1 MSKRIISV
9 LMTLAFVMSLMTGCG
24 AAEQTSEKTEKTE
37 NFVLTMQIGNPV
49 MTVNGENK
57 NIDESGTVPIVENGR
72 TLVPIRAII
81 EAMGGDVK
89 WDGET
94 NTAVLT
100 LGEDVITL
108 VIGSE
113 TALFNQEENTLDVA
127 PKIINDR
134 TMLPVRFVAEKFNF
148 NVDWNEQTR
157 TITVTKSIAA
167 LPETAQPDAE
177 SGKKVLVVYYSATGS
192 TERVA
197 NYIKDA
203 ANADIF
209 ELEPVDEYTGADLDW
224 TDSSSRVNAEHEDE
238 AKRDIKLKNTT
249 VPNFDEYDTVFVGYP
264 IWWGIAA
271 WPVDNFIK
279 SNDFTGKTVIPFCTS
294 ASSGL
299 GNSGKLLSEM
309 AGTGDWQEGKR
320 FRSGASESDVAEW
333 VNSLDLA
340 AAESKNEKKSLV
352 VYFSQ
357 PETDNAENM
366 TQDEDNS
373 VVVIDGKVLGN
384 TQYMAQVIADNT
396 KSDIFRIEPKT
407 PYPTDHKTLVD
418 LAYEELEQEA
428 RPEISGSIPNM
439 QDYDTVFIGYP
450 IWCGDMPMILYTFL
464 ESCDLSGKTV
474 ITFNTHGGSGFA
486 NTVST
491 ISSLEPDA
499 NVIEGLSI
507 SRNRIQD
514 AESEIT
520 EWLNAL
526 K

>member
-57 NIDESGTVPIVENGR
+57 NIDENGTVPIVENGR

-134 TMLPVRFVAEKFNF
+134 TMLPIRFIAEKFNF
-148 NVDWNEQTR
+148 NVYWDGATE
-157 TITVTKSIAA
+157 TIIITKDIAA
-167 LPETAQPDAE
+167 KTDVKDG
-177 SGKKVLVVYYSATGS
+177 GKTLVVYYSASGS
-192 TERVA
+192 TEKVA

-249 VPNFDEYDTVFVGYP
+249 VPNFDEYDTVFIGYP

-271 WPVDNFIK
+271 WPVDNFVK
-279 SNDFTGKTVIPFCTS
+279 DNDFTGKTVIPFCTS

-299 GNSGKLLSEM
+299 GNSGKLLSET
-309 AGTGDWQEGKR
+309 AGTGDWQDGMR
-320 FRSGASESDVAEW
+320 FRSGASESDVKAW
-333 VNSLDLA
+333 VNSLNI
-340 AAESKNEKKSLV
+340 K
-352 VYFSQ
+352 
-357 PETDNAENM
+357 
-366 TQDEDNS
+366 
-373 VVVIDGKVLGN
+373 
-384 TQYMAQVIADNT
+384 
-396 KSDIFRIEPKT
+396 
-407 PYPTDHKTLVD
+407 
-418 LAYEELEQEA
+418 
-428 RPEISGSIPNM
+428 
-439 QDYDTVFIGYP
+439 
-450 IWCGDMPMILYTFL
+450 
-464 ESCDLSGKTV
+464 
-474 ITFNTHGGSGFA
+474 
-486 NTVST
+486 
-491 ISSLEPDA
+491 
-499 NVIEGLSI
+499 
-507 SRNRIQD
+507 
-514 AESEIT
+514 
-520 EWLNAL
+520 
-526 K
+526 